1 MSIFSSCKDNCD
13 AKINPSRRVALEK
26 VCKDSLCGRNLAF
39 RWSLFKT
46 SVYNHTHW
54 VPDQKFQDKIRTR
67 LTSPRLVTR
76 PGVLEPNA
84 MYKFVLTVQRRGGHP
99 GHSEYQ
105 VTTNSPPAG
114 GKCAVRPLSGITL
127 ETTFSFTCSGWEDPD
142 RPLQFEF
149 IYFTTEGGVLNVVYK
164 GIKSSVETKLTAGTK
179 AKNFT
184 IDFRVRVDDMFG
196 AYTEVKIPV
205 QVGRIKFVKIRIGG
219 LASDVF

>member
-26 VCKDSLCGRNLAF
+26 LCKDSLCGRSLAY

-46 SVYNHTHW
+46 SVDNQSRW

-149 IYFTTEGGVLNVVYK
+149 IYFTTEGGVLNVV
-164 GIKSSVETKLTAGTK
+164 
-179 AKNFT
+179 
-184 IDFRVRVDDMFG
+184 
-196 AYTEVKIPV
+196 
-205 QVGRIKFVKIRIGG
+205 
-219 LASDVF
+219 